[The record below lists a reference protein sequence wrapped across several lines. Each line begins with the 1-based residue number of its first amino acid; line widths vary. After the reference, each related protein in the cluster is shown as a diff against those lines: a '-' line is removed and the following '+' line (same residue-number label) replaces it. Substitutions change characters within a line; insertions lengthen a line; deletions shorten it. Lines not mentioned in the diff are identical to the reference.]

1 MNGAAIVAE
10 ILRREGTEFLSC
22 YPRNPLIE
30 ACAALD
36 IRPILCRQ
44 ERVGVGMAD
53 GYTRIK
59 RGKRNGVFAAQAGPG
74 IENAF
79 PGVAQAFS
87 ENVPLLMLPAGLP
100 LARQYVR
107 PVFRAADVYRPVTKW
122 SALAHS
128 VQELPDL
135 MRRAYH
141 AMRSGKGGPVLVEIP
156 AEVWEAEY
164 QGELDYVAV
173 AVQRAAP
180 DPDAIKSAVRMLLS
194 AKQPLLLAG
203 QGVLYAEASDRLAAL
218 AELVPAPVITTNP
231 GKSAIPENH
240 PLALGASTRSRP
252 KMVTEFMAKA
262 DLVFAIG
269 SSLTRTPFGPGVPPG
284 KTIIHA
290 TNDAADIN
298 KEYRVDHAVI
308 GDAALVLDAVTA
320 EVGRQKGAGGAN
332 ALASLKEEVAAAKKE
347 WLAEWAKHLD
357 SEEMPIN
364 QYRVIRDLMRSVDR
378 DNVIITHDSG
388 GPREQLLPFWETT
401 APGSYMGW
409 GKSTQLGYG
418 LGITMGAK
426 LAAPEKV
433 CVNIMGDASIGMTG
447 MDIETAAR
455 NRIAIL
461 TIVFNNGVM
470 AAERDV
476 LELSTKKYGALTIG
490 GNYTKVAEGLN
501 VAAMRVEKP
510 GDIVPAI
517 KDAVRVTEAG
527 APFLLEVMV
536 KEGYDFSRYPL
547 AGL

>member
-1 MNGAAIVAE
+1 MNGAALVAE
-10 ILRREGTEFLSC
+10 ILKREGTEFLAC

-30 ACAALD
+30 TCAALD

-53 GYTRIK
+53 GYTRIR

-79 PGVAQAFS
+79 PGIAQAYS
-87 ENVPLLMLPAGLP
+87 ENVPLLVIPAGLP

-107 PVFRAADVYRPVTKW
+107 PTFRAADVYRPVTKW
-122 SALAHS
+122 SALAHT
-128 VQELPDL
+128 VEELPEL

-141 AMRSGKGGPVLVEIP
+141 AMRSGKGGPVLIEIP

-164 QGELDYVAV
+164 RGELDYMPVPA
-173 AVQRAAP
+173 QRSAP
-180 DPDAIKSAVRMLLS
+180 DPDAVKAAVKMLLA
-194 AKQPLLLAG
+194 AKSPLLWAG

-218 AELVPAPVITTNP
+218 AELIPAPVVTTNP
-231 GKSAIPENH
+231 GKSAIPESH

-252 KMVTEFMAKA
+252 KMFSEFMAKA
-262 DLVFAIG
+262 DLVLAIG

-284 KTIIHA
+284 KAIIHS
-290 TNDAADIN
+290 TNEADDIN
-298 KEYRVDHAVI
+298 KDYRVAQAVI
-308 GDAALVLDAVTA
+308 GDAGLVLDALIA
-320 EVGRQKGAGGAN
+320 ETGRQKRGGGGN
-332 ALASLKEEVAAAKKE
+332 ALAALKEEVAAAKTA
-347 WLAEWAKHLD
+347 WLAEWGKQLESD
-357 SEEMPIN
+357 EMPIN
-364 QYRVIRDLMRSVDR
+364 QYRVIRDLMHTVDR

-388 GPREQLLPFWETT
+388 SPREQLLPFWETT

-418 LGITMGAK
+418 LGIIMGAK
-426 LAAPEKV
+426 LAAPDKL
-433 CVNIMGDASIGMTG
+433 CVNVMGDAAIGMTG

-461 TIVFNNGVM
+461 TVVFNNGVM

-476 LELSTKKYGALTIG
+476 LELSTRKYGALTVG
-490 GNYTKVAEGLN
+490 GNYAKVAEGLN
-501 VAAMRVEKP
+501 VAATRVEKP
-510 GDIVPAI
+510 ADIVPAI
-517 KDAVRVTEAG
+517 KDAVAVTQSG
-527 APFLLEVMV
+527 APFLLEIVA
-536 KEGYDFSRYPL
+536 KQGYDFSRYPL

>member
-1 MNGAAIVAE
+1 MNGAAVIAE

-44 ERVGVGMAD
+44 ERVGVGLAD

-59 RGKRNGVFAAQAGPG
+59 RGKHNGVFAAQAGPG

-87 ENVPLLMLPAGLP
+87 ENVPLLIIPAGLP

-141 AMRSGKGGPVLVEIP
+141 AMRSGKGGPVLIEVP

-164 QGELDYVAV
+164 AGELDYAPVP
-173 AVQRAAP
+173 VQRAAP
-180 DPDAIKSAVRMLLS
+180 DPDAIKTAVRMLLA
-194 AKQPLLLAG
+194 AKHPLLLAG
-203 QGVLYAEASDRLAAL
+203 QGVLYAQASDRLAAL
-218 AELVPAPVITTNP
+218 AELIPAPVLTTNP
-231 GKSAIPENH
+231 GKSAIPETH

-262 DLVFAIG
+262 DLVLAIG
-269 SSLTRTPFGPGVPPG
+269 SSLTRTPFGPGVPAG

-308 GDAALVLDAVTA
+308 GDAALVLDAVIA
-320 EVGRQKGAGGAN
+320 EVDRQKGAGGAN
-332 ALASLKEEVAAAKKE
+332 ALASLKEEVAAAKKA
-347 WLAEWAKHLD
+347 WLAEWDKHLN
-357 SEEMPIN
+357 SEEVPIN

-426 LAAPEKV
+426 LAAPEKL

-501 VAAMRVEKP
+501 VAAMRIEKP

-517 KDAVRVTEAG
+517 KDAVRVTETG
-527 APFLLEVMV
+527 APFLLEILV

>member
-1 MNGAAIVAE
+1 MNGAAVIAE
-10 ILRREGTEFLSC
+10 ILRREGTGFLSC

-79 PGVAQAFS
+79 PGIAQAFS
-87 ENVPLLMLPAGLP
+87 ENVPLLILPAGLP

-122 SALAHS
+122 CALAHS

-164 QGELDYVAV
+164 AGELDYAPV

-180 DPDAIKSAVRMLLS
+180 DPDAVKTAVRMLLA
-194 AKQPLLLAG
+194 AKHPLLLAG

-218 AELVPAPVITTNP
+218 AELIPAPVITTNP
-231 GKSAIPENH
+231 GKSAIPESH

-252 KMVTEFMAKA
+252 KMVTAFMAKA
-262 DLVFAIG
+262 DLVLAIG

-284 KTIIHA
+284 KTIIHS

-308 GDAALVLDAVTA
+308 GDAALVLDAVIA
-320 EVGRQKGAGGAN
+320 EIGRQKGAGGAN

-378 DNVIITHDSG
+378 DSVIITHDSG

-426 LAAPEKV
+426 LAAPEKL

-455 NRIAIL
+455 NRIGIL

-476 LELSTKKYGALTIG
+476 LELSTKKYGALTVG

-510 GDIVPAI
+510 GDIAPAI
-517 KDAVRVTEAG
+517 KDAVRVTESG
-527 APFLLEVMV
+527 APFLLEIMV

-547 AGL
+547 EGL